1 VDKVNKVNKEF
12 LISREKNVYEVIIGL
27 EVHAQ
32 VTSNSKLF
40 SSSST
45 KFGAEPN
52 TQVSLVDAAFPGML
66 PVINE
71 FCVKQAIKTG
81 IGLKAQINK
90 RSVFDRKNYFYADL
104 PQGYQISQF
113 NHPIVGEG
121 TVVIDM
127 PNGQKEIGIERLHL
141 EQDAGKSIHDIDPQ
155 NTMVDLNR
163 SGVALMEIVSK
174 PDLRSPDEVNVYI
187 KKLRSIMRY
196 LGTCDGNMQEGS
208 LRADVNVSVRI
219 KGTHKLGTRCEIKNV
234 NSIKFM
240 QMAIY
245 FEANRQVDL
254 IEEGKSVD
262 QETRLFDT
270 KKKETK
276 SMRSKEDAHDY
287 RYFPDPDLLPLEVT
301 DDFVEKIKSE
311 IPELP
316 DEKKKRFIEKFKL
329 SSYEATIL
337 VSDLETSR
345 YFEEVI
351 ENSDIKLSTNWI
363 TGELFAV
370 LNEKNLEISESP
382 VSAKNLS
389 KLINLIKDGTISG
402 KIAKSIFELM
412 MDGDKNPQKIVEEK
426 GLKQESDPKALEA
439 LIDKVIVDNPDKV
452 KEYKSGKE
460 KLFGFFVGQAMK
472 ASNGKANP
480 ELVNDI
486 LKKKL

>member
-1 VDKVNKVNKEF
+1 MDKVNKVNTDF
-12 LISREKNVYEVIIGL
+12 LISREKNIYEVIIGL

-113 NHPIVGEG
+113 KHPIVGEG
-121 TVVIDM
+121 TVVLDM
-127 PNGQKEIGIERLHL
+127 PNGQKEVGIERLHL

-155 NTMVDLNR
+155 HTMVDLNR

-219 KGTHKLGTRCEIKNV
+219 KGTDKLGTRCEIKNV

-240 QMAIY
+240 QMAINY
-245 FEANRQVDL
+245 EANRQVDL
-254 IEEGKSVD
+254 IEEGKSIA

-270 KKKETK
+270 KKNETR

-329 SSYEATIL
+329 SPYEATIL
-337 VSDLETSR
+337 VSDIETSK

-351 ENSDIKLSTNWI
+351 ENSDVKLATNWI

-370 LNEKNLEISESP
+370 LNNKNLEISESP
-382 VSAKNLS
+382 ISSKNLS

-402 KIAKSIFELM
+402 KIAKTIFELM
-412 MDGDKNPQKIVEEK
+412 MDSDKDPQKIVEEK

-472 ASNGKANP
+472 DSNGKANP
-480 ELVNDI
+480 QLVNDI

>member
-1 VDKVNKVNKEF
+1 MTKENF
-12 LISREKNVYEVIIGL
+12 EYLILRNNNTYEVIIGL

-81 IGLKAQINK
+81 IGLKARINK

-113 NHPIVGEG
+113 KNPIVGEG
-121 TVVIDM
+121 TVILDM
-127 PNGQKEIGIERLHL
+127 PNGQKEVGIERLHL

-155 NTMVDLNR
+155 NTLVDLNR

-174 PDLRSPDEVNVYI
+174 PDLRSLDEVNIYI

-219 KGTHKLGTRCEIKNV
+219 KGSDKLGTRCEIKNV

-240 QMAIY
+240 QMAINY
-245 FEANRQVDL
+245 EANRQVDL
-254 IEEGKSVD
+254 IEDGKTID

-270 KKKETK
+270 KKNETR

-301 DDFVEKIKSE
+301 DDFIKKIKSD

-329 SSYEATIL
+329 SPYEATLL
-337 VSDLETSR
+337 VSDIETSK
-345 YFEEVI
+345 YFEDVI
-351 ENSDIKLSTNWI
+351 KESDVKLATNWI

-370 LNEKNLEISESP
+370 LNDQNLEISQSP
-382 VSAKNLS
+382 ISSKNLS

-402 KIAKSIFELM
+402 KIAKTVFEIM
-412 MDGDKNPQKIVEEK
+412 VDGDKDPQKVVEEK
-426 GLKQESDPKALEA
+426 GLKQESDPKALEV
-439 LIDKVIVDNPDKV
+439 LINKVISDNPEKV
-452 KEYKSGKE
+452 KEYKSGKV
-460 KLFGFFVGQAMK
+460 KLFGFFVGQVMK
-472 ASNGKANP
+472 ISDGKANP
-480 ELVNDI
+480 QLVNDI
-486 LKKKL
+486 LKKNL

>member
-1 VDKVNKVNKEF
+1 MNKVNTDF
-12 LISREKNVYEVIIGL
+12 LISREKNIYEVIIGL

-113 NHPIVGEG
+113 KHPIVGEG
-121 TVVIDM
+121 TVVLDM
-127 PNGQKEIGIERLHL
+127 PNGQKEVGIERLHL

-155 NTMVDLNR
+155 HTMVDLNR

-219 KGTHKLGTRCEIKNV
+219 KGTDKLGTRCEIKNV

-240 QMAIY
+240 QMAINY
-245 FEANRQVDL
+245 EANRQVDL
-254 IEEGKSVD
+254 IEEGKSIA

-270 KKKETK
+270 KKNETR

-329 SSYEATIL
+329 SPYEATIL
-337 VSDLETSR
+337 VSDIETSK
-345 YFEEVI
+345 YFEEVV
-351 ENSDIKLSTNWI
+351 ENSDVKLATNWI

-370 LNEKNLEISESP
+370 LNSKNLEISESP
-382 VSAKNLS
+382 ISSKNLS

-402 KIAKSIFELM
+402 KIAKTIFELM
-412 MDGDKNPQKIVEEK
+412 MDSDKDPQKIVEEK

-472 ASNGKANP
+472 VSNGKANP
-480 ELVNDI
+480 QLVNDI